1 MDEQLPQRN
10 LSKKKKKRKSNESRN
25 PSQEHGIKGR
35 SVHQKETRAKKKD
48 PLPPAI
54 QNPPPRKISR
64 LAREMQAGSAH
75 AICIPMIEHSRAVRA
90 ASTFSPAERGRP
102 ARGGG
107 RGTRRCILAFHV
119 CFHLNGNRVHNVI
132 VFTA

>member
-10 LSKKKKKRKSNESRN
+10 LSKKKKKENRTN
-25 PSQEHGIKGR
+25 PEILLKNTKWKIEACIKKR
-35 SVHQKETRAKKKD
+35 RVQKKKN